1 MAGELRVSML
11 IEANA
16 ARAKA
21 EVSAMREEVAK
32 LAGAGEAAQ
41 GGMAAAGAGTA
52 EWGSAVQMLRAS
64 LQPMAAEA
72 NALAAAADQ
81 LAFAEESGAIS
92 AREAAMA
99 HDMLAR
105 AAIDLQGRMDA
116 MGVTLDGSSAAM
128 TRHETAVQQLIARN
142 TGLGQSEEASIADH
156 LRHGQALDAL
166 REKFNPLFA
175 ASRQYELV
183 LGEIAEAE
191 RLGAISATEAA
202 AARER
207 ASAALT
213 PASAQMVRF
222 GTASQQSSQHVMQLG
237 YQLNDIGMMMAMG
250 QSPFMLMMQQGPQ
263 VVQVFDNM
271 RAQGVSLG
279 ATLRSS
285 FAMFLNPV
293 NFATLA
299 IIGFGAA
306 AVQWFGQAEQ
316 AAETVSDAIGR
327 LRDIENSLSQAH
339 DILNMT
345 LPQLYEKYGRYAL
358 VVREATKAV
367 AELQAAEARAALG
380 ETLTKAADAMDRIT
394 SSRGRGVVALAN
406 EMGMTVEQALALQ
419 GALLKVQEASSFEER
434 TSSLRE
440 LQQVMAAAG
449 ISAEQLPTELRQ
461 ALIQSEQAV
470 VAMADLANAT
480 ENAET
485 AMYRLVAS
493 APGGGW
499 LAGAIADAASLA
511 GTLWNAAA
519 AAAAAAQA
527 RANAQN
533 QLDQMKFEFSPG
545 GQALMTYGSRAPGG
559 TAAQDALAN
568 RNTPKSPGSGSGAGG
583 GGGGGGADRQ
593 ADALKRLREEQ
604 ERQITLLRTTDPVQ
618 RIILENHEALAKAT
632 EKEKKEVV
640 GLILERERLEK
651 VKEQVEEIGQTLG
664 RAFVDWTTGANSFSD
679 ALSNVLESLAEMAAS
694 AVWDMFWEGTGNGD
708 TGLSGLVAGWLGLPA
723 KAEGG
728 RVNGPGGPRDDKVLT
743 RLSNGEYVVN
753 ARSTAEHLPFLEAIN
768 NGASLSDLLAGLA
781 GSRPIA
787 LADGG
792 YIGDWTGS
800 SAPRSW
806 TSLGSSRGGSEGGGG
821 QRQAPLV
828 QIVNQSREPIHQ
840 VQSDGPDIEGTVKLI
855 VGRQYARGEFDRQNK
870 ARYGVSPE
878 IARR

>member
-21 EVSAMREEVAK
+21 EVTAMRDEVAK

-92 AREAAMA
+92 AREAALA

-105 AAIDLQGRMDA
+105 ASIELQGRMDA
-116 MGVTLDGSSAAM
+116 MGVTLDGTSTAM
-128 TRHETAVQQLIARN
+128 ARHETAVQQLIARN
-142 TGLGQSEEASIADH
+142 TGLAQSEEASIADH
-156 LRHGQALDAL
+156 LRHGQALDQL
-166 REKFNPLFA
+166 RAKFNPLFA
-175 ASRQYELV
+175 TSRLYELA

-191 RLGAISATEAA
+191 RLGAISALEAA

-207 ASAALT
+207 ASAAMA
-213 PASAQMVRF
+213 PASAQMARF
-222 GTASQQSSQHVMQLG
+222 GSTTQQSSQHVMQLG

-306 AVQWFGQAEQ
+306 AVQWFGQAGE
-316 AAETVSDAIGR
+316 AAETAADAVGR

-339 DILNMT
+339 DVLNMT

-358 VVREATKAV
+358 VVREATRAV
-367 AELQAAEARAALG
+367 VELQAAEARAALG
-380 ETLTKAADAMDRIT
+380 KTLTEAADALDRIT
-394 SSRGRGVVALAN
+394 SARGRGVVALAN
-406 EMGMTVEQALALQ
+406 EMGITVGQALALQ
-419 GALLKVQEASSFEER
+419 DALIKVQEAASFEER
-434 TSSLRE
+434 TSSLHE
-440 LQQVMAAAG
+440 LQSVMAAAG
-449 ISAEQLPTELRQ
+449 ISAEQLPSELRK
-461 ALIQSEQAV
+461 ALIEGEQAV
-470 VAMADLANAT
+470 VAMADLARVT
-480 ENAET
+480 GEAES
-485 AMYRLVAS
+485 AMYRLVAA

-499 LAGAIADAASLA
+499 LAGAIGDASTLA
-511 GTLWNAAA
+511 GTLWEAAKAAA
-519 AAAAAAQA
+519 AARQTAFQA
-527 RANAQN
+527 GV
-533 QLDQMKFEFSPG
+533 D
-545 GQALMTYGSRAPGG
+545 
-559 TAAQDALAN
+559 
-568 RNTPKSPGSGSGAGG
+568 PKSGKLYGGRGGDPRQFGANPGTTNTFDVENFKVPDIGRGGAGG
-583 GGGGGGADRQ
+583 GGGGGGASAIEKQR
-593 ADALKRLREEQ
+593 DALKNLREEQ
-604 ERQITLLRTTDPVQ
+604 ERQITLLRATDPVQ
-618 RIILENHEALAKAT
+618 RIILQNHEALAKAT
-632 EKEKKEVV
+632 EAEKKEVV

-651 VKEQVEEIGQTLG
+651 VKETVDEIGQIG
-664 RAFVDWTTGANSFSD
+664 KRAFVDLATGATSFSD

-694 AVWDMFWEGTGNGD
+694 AVWDLLWQGTGNGD
-708 TGLSGLVAGWLGLPA
+708 TGLGGLFAGLLGLPA
-723 KAEGG
+723 KADGG
-728 RVNGPGGPRDDKVLT
+728 RVVGPGGPRDDRVLT

-753 ARSTAEHLPFLEAIN
+753 ADATAENLSLLEALN
-768 NGASLSDLLAGLA
+768 NGASLSDLLAGMTGA
-781 GSRPIA
+781 RPIA

-792 YIGDWTGS
+792 YVGDWTGS

-806 TSLGSSRGGSEGGGG
+806 TSLGNGRSSSEGGGS
-821 QRQAPLV
+821 QRQGPLV
-828 QIVNQSREPIHQ
+828 QIVNQSQEPIRQ

-855 VGRQYARGEFDRQNK
+855 VGRQYARGGFDRQNK